1 MINTGCPAN
10 NRLFKVSNHR
20 WKTEHK
26 SKSFKIVQDMNGT
39 YNGNGDA
46 MGETVINHIDSNT
59 GMLRKDNSPIFRRP
73 NMGECKVKRVSI
85 LKLSKCNQLKYLYK

>member
-1 MINTGCPAN
+1 
-10 NRLFKVSNHR
+10 
-20 WKTEHK
+20 
-26 SKSFKIVQDMNGT
+26 MNGT

-85 LKLSKCNQLKYLYK
+85 LKLSKCN

>member
-26 SKSFKIVQDMNGT
+26 SFQIVQDMNGT

-73 NMGECKVKRVSI
+73 NMGEF
-85 LKLSKCNQLKYLYK
+85 QF